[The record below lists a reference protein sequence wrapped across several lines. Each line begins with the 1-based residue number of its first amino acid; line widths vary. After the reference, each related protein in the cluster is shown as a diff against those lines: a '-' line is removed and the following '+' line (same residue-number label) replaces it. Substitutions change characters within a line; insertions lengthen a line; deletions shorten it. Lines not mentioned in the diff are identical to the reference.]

1 MCEKDK
7 LLGHTAAVM
16 SFDNESQLEKI
27 GDRYCKPETA
37 MVTHSYTP
45 CTREKCQCSK
55 PGSRETGI
63 QNKQEAPITEVP
75 CPMKVL
81 VQITDPACSVY
92 VNTQK
97 QPCVEVDE
105 LCLQWNT

>member
-45 CTREKCQCSK
+45 CTRE
-55 PGSRETGI
+55 I
-63 QNKQEAPITEVP
+63 EAE
-75 CPMKVL
+75 M
-81 VQITDPACSVY
+81 SVFKARVKGDWY
-92 VNTQK
+92 TK
-97 QPCVEVDE
+97 
-105 LCLQWNT
+105 